1 MSNKPAPREI
11 RILIIAKDVNQFR
24 KHAQFLTRRGWPCDV
39 VGGIKQAVEYVVK
52 HRPMFVMVSFSIP
65 TASITK
71 LPNLLKQTFKATCI
85 AFGEKGDP
93 KTTKRLNACK
103 LQHIF
108 FGALS
113 GPSIHMRIKKILI
126 EMEKEKNKP
135 KGEQG
140 QAPAPDMA
148 APNPEDFAK
157 ANSGRKNPGEVI
169 MKGRNDQSHQNPS
182 MNSAQP
188 GMPPGEGGGDN
199 YWGDKK
205 GGPGQDNSVDYSSQN
220 NSGGGTN
227 SVQPGSYNPQD
238 SGMGMN
244 GQQPGSYN
252 PQGQDAAAM
261 SGAAQ
266 ANGQDAIGTGNY
278 QPGTDGAS
286 AQPGSYNPQDSGM
299 GMSGQQPGSYNPQGQ
314 DAAAMSG
321 AAQANG
327 QDAMGTGNYQPGMDG
342 VSAQPGSY
350 NPQAQDDM
358 GMGDYQEGMDPAQA
372 QPGSYNPQEQGDMNA
387 GDYDASMNHAENQPG
402 SYNPQA
408 GDMNSAQPGSYNP
421 QGQDAAAM
429 PGAAQANGQDA
440 MGMGDYQ
447 EGMDPAQAQP
457 SSFNPQQGNDSSM
470 AAANAA
476 MDAAAM
482 SGAAQANGQDDM
494 GMGDY
499 QQGMDPAQAPAGSM
513 DPQADADFA
522 AAPFQ
527 EGHPQDAAATGN
539 SEAAAPA
546 QFTDGFQEEG
556 AANAQE
562 QDRVATGGNR
572 INNGNLTDMAQ
583 TFDRIFR
590 MYCDATSDK
599 ISPIKE
605 VVSLQAVTIKSETTN
620 GYLLFGTPKDA
631 QMRDGFFADMKENI
645 QHELKS
651 EFLEFYLAEN
661 FEIEVER
668 VSFVDWASMAADF
681 ISVHQHGESELAM
694 AYFSMDAV
702 PKIKETEFENMC
714 SVGLESVLPNVKA
727 NFNGYIN
734 FERNNKMLLYIKEGR
749 SISQKQKERLLK
761 KSIDDI
767 YIPTENKENFCSLMA
782 GECLN
787 EKIKHY
793 LDYVKQLKEHA
804 ASYAA

>member
-261 SGAAQ
+261 S
-266 ANGQDAIGTGNY
+266 
-278 QPGTDGAS
+278 
-286 AQPGSYNPQDSGM
+286 
-299 GMSGQQPGSYNPQGQ
+299 
-314 DAAAMSG
+314 
-321 AAQANG
+321 
-327 QDAMGTGNYQPGMDG
+327 
-342 VSAQPGSY
+342 
-350 NPQAQDDM
+350 
-358 GMGDYQEGMDPAQA
+358 
-372 QPGSYNPQEQGDMNA
+372 
-387 GDYDASMNHAENQPG
+387 
-402 SYNPQA
+402 
-408 GDMNSAQPGSYNP
+408 
-421 QGQDAAAM
+421 
-429 PGAAQANGQDA
+429 GAAQANGQDA